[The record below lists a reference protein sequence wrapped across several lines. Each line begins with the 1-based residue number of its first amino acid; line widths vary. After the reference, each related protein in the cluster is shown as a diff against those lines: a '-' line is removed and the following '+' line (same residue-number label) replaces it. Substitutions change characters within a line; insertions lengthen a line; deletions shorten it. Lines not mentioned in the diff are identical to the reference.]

1 MKELLCLSIAS
12 LPDYTFFT
20 FHKTNLLFLFK
31 EFISLFQDSIQKPGN
46 RKFKDLIKKK
56 KTCFSC
62 TFARIVQGYVK
73 HKGNQAKFTGTWQTC
88 YFESMSSREMPQED
102 INQWQVPA
110 AQ

>member
-56 KTCFSC
+56 KPVSHAHLHVLCRVMLNTKVIRPSLLAHDKPV
-62 TFARIVQGYVK
+62 TLKA
-73 HKGNQAKFTGTWQTC
+73 
-88 YFESMSSREMPQED
+88 
-102 INQWQVPA
+102 
-110 AQ
+110 

>member
-56 KTCFSC
+56 NLFLMHIC
-62 TFARIVQGYVK
+62 TYCAGL
-73 HKGNQAKFTGTWQTC
+73 C
-88 YFESMSSREMPQED
+88 
-102 INQWQVPA
+102 
-110 AQ
+110 